1 MAKSQRTTFAKLQ
14 RERDRQAK
22 QAEKRERRRARAAG
36 EELPS
41 RDEEQ
46 PEEGNNGLP
55 FNIGRYPDEI
65 AKGGD

>member
-22 QAEKRERRRARAAG
+22 QAEKRERKRARRAG
-36 EELPS
+36 EELPT
-41 RDEEQ
+41 RDDEQ
-46 PEEGNNGLP
+46 DEAPTGLP

-65 AKGGD
+65 AQG